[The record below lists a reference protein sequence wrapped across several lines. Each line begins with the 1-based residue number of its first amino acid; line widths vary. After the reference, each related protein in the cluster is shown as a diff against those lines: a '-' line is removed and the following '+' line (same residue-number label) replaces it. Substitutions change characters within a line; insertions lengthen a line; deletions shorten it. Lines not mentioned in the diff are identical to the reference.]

1 MKKLYNEFFYVSKH
15 GKVRENVM
23 MARVA
28 VTVVTM
34 LLCLIAM
41 TLTAYAYFSHNVS
54 SGFNVI
60 KSSNFDVSIQIT
72 DNDAEVVT
80 VNKIDNTTH
89 TVYLEADKTYS
100 VTLDESENSTANT
113 GFCIV
118 TAQGCP
124 LVYHTQQLGADESAE
139 GGRTDIIKFELKVD
153 VSTVVNFI
161 SHWGTSSYYDE
172 DKEKGDNDSLYI
184 TNDEVISMK
193 ITGTPAEN
201 SEFEEE
207 QTTIETT
214 TIPTTSQV
222 TTTAPKT
229 TVSTTVNTTTT
240 TEAPTTQPTTT
251 LQTETTPVE
260 TTVDSGN
267 VE

>member
-1 MKKLYNEFFYVSKH
+1 MKKLYNEFFYVPKH

-23 MARVA
+23 MTRLA

-34 LLCLIAM
+34 LLCLFAM
-41 TLTAYAYFSHNVS
+41 TLTAYAYFSYNVS
-54 SGFNVI
+54 SAFNVI

-72 DNDAEVVT
+72 DNESEVA

-139 GGRTDIIKFELKVD
+139 GGRTDIIKFELKVN

-172 DKEKGDNDSLYI
+172 YKAKGDNDSLYI
-184 TNDEVISMK
+184 TNGEVISMT

-207 QTTIETT
+207 TTIETT

-240 TEAPTTQPTTT
+240 TEVSTTQPTTT

>member
-1 MKKLYNEFFYVSKH
+1 MKKLYNEFFYVPKH

-23 MARVA
+23 MTRVV

-34 LLCLIAM
+34 LLCLFAM
-41 TLTAYAYFSHNVS
+41 TLTAYAYFSYNVS

-72 DNDAEVVT
+72 DNESEVA

-89 TVYLEADKTYS
+89 TVHLEAGKTYS
-100 VTLDESENSTANT
+100 VTIDESKNSTANT

-118 TAQGCP
+118 TAEGCP

-153 VSTVVNFI
+153 VKTVVKFI

-172 DKEKGDNDSLYI
+172 YKEKGDNDSLYI
-184 TNDEVISMK
+184 TNGEDILMN
-193 ITGTPAEN
+193 ITDTPAGN
-201 SEFEEE
+201 NEFEEE
-207 QTTIETT
+207 TTIETT

-222 TTTAPKT
+222 TTTAPKP
-229 TVSTTVNTTTT
+229 TVPTTVNATIA
-240 TEAPTTQPTTT
+240 TEVPTTQPTTT
-251 LQTETTPVE
+251 LQAETTPVE
-260 TTVDSGN
+260 TTVDGGN

>member
-1 MKKLYNEFFYVSKH
+1 MKKLYNEFFYVPKH

-23 MARVA
+23 MTRLA

-34 LLCLIAM
+34 LLCLFAM
-41 TLTAYAYFSHNVS
+41 TLTAYAYFSYNVS

-72 DNDAEVVT
+72 DNESEVAL
-80 VNKIDNTTH
+80 NKIDNTTH

-172 DKEKGDNDSLYI
+172 YKEKGDNDSLYI
-184 TNDEVISMK
+184 TNGEVISMT
-193 ITGTPAEN
+193 INGTPAEN

-207 QTTIETT
+207 TTIETT

-222 TTTAPKT
+222 TTTAPKM
-229 TVSTTVNTTTT
+229 TVPTTVNTTTT
-240 TEAPTTQPTTT
+240 TEASTTQPTTT